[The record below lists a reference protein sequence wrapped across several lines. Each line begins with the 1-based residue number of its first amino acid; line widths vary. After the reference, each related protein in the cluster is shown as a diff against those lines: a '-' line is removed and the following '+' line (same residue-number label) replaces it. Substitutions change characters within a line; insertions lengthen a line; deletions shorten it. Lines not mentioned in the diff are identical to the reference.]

1 MSMKLFFVALMVVV
15 GAGMSRADGK
25 IVLESYTGGK
35 TETAARQL
43 KPLLDALATKGF
55 SGGYD
60 MLGRSF
66 ESRVSRPAIADGLPA
81 DFARKVDAAQ
91 QAFITGKFEE
101 AANALS
107 PLIDTAHANGGVF
120 ATNQS
125 ALASLEKAL
134 IVLALSQQ
142 RMGDP
147 AAMQQT
153 FAEFLRS
160 FPDKSVPRGVYGA
173 EAATAFE
180 QAKKTL
186 AGAGRGKLVVR
197 SSVDT
202 GVIFIDEHITQ
213 PGTVTQDDVLTG
225 DYRVYVLLPGKQLS
239 RQHRVTVRTKE
250 TTVINIDAAYD
261 VVVQTSPNWTGLS
274 FANAGDR
281 EKTEIEHASRFASA
295 VDANAVAVV
304 GIDQVRG
311 KPAIIGVLVNRN
323 RSAEIRRASVAL
335 DPAPSAERL
344 QALALFLV
352 GDGPAP
358 EGVDVAVVEL
368 PGGGGGPRDTGS
380 ARWGG
385 WKLLTGGLAAVA
397 LGVGGYLVATDGNC
411 KTQPPAGVTCADV
424 YNNAVPGYLALGGGA
439 VLAGI
444 SVYLFVT
451 GGSSKPRT
459 AYVVPTSGGAMAAF
473 SMQF

>member
-1 MSMKLFFVALMVVV
+1 MGMKLFFVALVVV
-15 GAGMSRADGK
+15 IGMGVSRADTK

-43 KPLLDALATKGF
+43 KPLLDALASKGF
-55 SGGYD
+55 NGGYD
-60 MLGRSF
+60 MIGRSF

-81 DFARKVDAAQ
+81 DLAKRVDAAQ

-107 PLIDTAHANGGVF
+107 PLIDTAHANGGAF

-153 FAEFLRS
+153 FAEFIRS
-160 FPDKSVPRGVYGA
+160 FPDKTVPRGVYGA
-173 EAATAFE
+173 EAATAFD

-202 GVIFIDEHITQ
+202 GVIFINEHITQ

-225 DYRVYVLLPGKQLS
+225 DYRVFVLLPGKQLS

-250 TTVINIDAAYD
+250 TTVINIDAAFD
-261 VVVQTSPNWTGLS
+261 VVVQTSPNWTGLA

-281 EKTEIEHASRFASA
+281 EKSEIEHASQFANA
-295 VDANAVAVV
+295 VDADAVAVV
-304 GIDQVRG
+304 GLDQARG
-311 KPAIIGVLVNRN
+311 KPAIIGILVNRN
-323 RSAEIRRASVAL
+323 RRTEIRRASVAL
-335 DPAPSAERL
+335 DPAPSNERL

-358 EGVDVAVVEL
+358 EGVDVAVVEA
-368 PGGGGGPRDTGS
+368 PRGGGDRRDS

-385 WKLLTGGLAAVA
+385 WKFLSGGLAVVA
-397 LGVGGYLVATDGNC
+397 LGIGGYLVATDGDC
-411 KTQPPAGVTCADV
+411 KTTPPAGVTCADV
-424 YNNAVPGYLALGGGA
+424 YNNAVPGYLSLGGGA

-451 GGSSKPRT
+451 GGSRAPRT
-459 AYVVPTSGGAMAAF
+459 AYVVPTRGGAMAAF
-473 SMQF
+473 SMRF